1 MDIKKMEG
9 YKMVLG
15 SIIREVRVHK
25 GMKQIELAKKAEI
38 SNTYLSDIENERT
51 SPSLKTLSRIANAL
65 EIYFDWDIF
74 LDYGKN

>member
-1 MDIKKMEG
+1 
-9 YKMVLG
+9 MVLG
-15 SIIREVRVHK
+15 SIIRQVRVHK

-74 LDYGKN
+74 LVYGKN

>member
-1 MDIKKMEG
+1 
-9 YKMVLG
+9 MVLG

>member
-1 MDIKKMEG
+1 
-9 YKMVLG
+9 MVLG
-15 SIIREVRVHK
+15 SIIRQVRVHK

-74 LDYGKN
+74 LVYGKNWVR

>member
-1 MDIKKMEG
+1 MEG
-9 YKMVLG
+9 YNMVLG

-38 SNTYLSDIENERT
+38 SNTYLSDIENQRT